1 MLSYHMMLSDIK
13 SDDVEEERRRGK
25 ARVRIDVEC
34 FAPCVENEGNQRLVG
49 EWGKER
55 KKV

>member
-1 MLSYHMMLSDIK
+1 MMLSDVK
-13 SDDVEEERRRGK
+13 LDDVEEERRRGK